1 MHHTV
6 PDVRPSQLLIPTDF
20 ARLFHVHICD
30 EGCAKVNAYYTPIR
44 LINYGTS
51 ALVTELI
58 DVGERLERKFQAVI
72 ECGRSRVNYKG
83 EQADRR

>member
-1 MHHTV
+1 MHHVV

-20 ARLFHVHICD
+20 ARLFRVHMQ

-51 ALVTELI
+51 ALVTDLI
-58 DVGERLERKFQAVI
+58 DVELRLE
-72 ECGRSRVNYKG
+72 
-83 EQADRR
+83 